1 MGKAVRFGLAGL
13 MAATL
18 LAAAPHAFART
29 RSGGGGG
36 ITTEGACSASSD
48 WKLKVSPENN
58 RLEVEFEVDSN
69 VIGQTWQVRLS
80 DNGVRFFQG
89 TAVTQGPSGS
99 FEVRKLTA
107 DQVGTDN
114 ILALAKNMGTGE
126 TCRGTASL

>member
-18 LAAAPHAFART
+18 FGAAPQAFASHG
-29 RSGGGGG
+29 SGGGGG
-36 ITTEGACSASSD
+36 ITTEGACSATSD

-69 VIGQTWQVRLS
+69 VVGQTWKVRLS

-89 TAVTQGPSGS
+89 TAVTQDPSGS

-107 DQVGTDN
+107 DQAGTDN
-114 ILALAKNMGTGE
+114 ILAQAKNMATGE
-126 TCRGTASL
+126 TCKGTASL